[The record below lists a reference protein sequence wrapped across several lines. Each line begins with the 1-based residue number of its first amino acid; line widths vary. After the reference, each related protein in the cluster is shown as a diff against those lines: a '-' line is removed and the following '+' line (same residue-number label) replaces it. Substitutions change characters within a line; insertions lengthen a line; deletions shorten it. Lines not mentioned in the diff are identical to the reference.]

1 MDACKFD
8 IFNAKAVGA
17 YAILWNAGEYGAH
30 YLLFIICGGRS
41 IELYRK
47 TMRYLM
53 SFMVNGCFLRGSGTE
68 GGPLFTFLLKGNKE
82 GGPLSSFL
90 PLEKTF
96 NFYLPP
102 LPVAK

>member
-41 IELYRK
+41 IELIYE
-47 TMRYLM
+47 
-53 SFMVNGCFLRGSGTE
+53 NNE
-68 GGPLFTFLLKGNKE
+68 I
-82 GGPLSSFL
+82 
-90 PLEKTF
+90 F
-96 NFYLPP
+96 N
-102 LPVAK
+102 VIGH